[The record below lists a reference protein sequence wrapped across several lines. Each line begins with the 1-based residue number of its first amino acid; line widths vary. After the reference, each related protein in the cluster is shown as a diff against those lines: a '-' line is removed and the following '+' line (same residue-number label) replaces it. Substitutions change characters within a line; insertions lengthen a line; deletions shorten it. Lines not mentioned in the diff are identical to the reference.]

1 MNKESGE
8 SGRPYTRS
16 GIMKINS
23 AEIVEDNEGN
33 NAFPEK
39 WSSSQN
45 SMMRKVRMAVMYVVS
60 GISFTIC
67 CLDFLYAFRAPFYH
81 NWMLSVLA
89 LLVVRHLFSGLAAVF
104 WVKFSPNHLRMREKL
119 KDAQN
124 SQGSLQSQ

>member
-1 MNKESGE
+1 M
-8 SGRPYTRS
+8 
-16 GIMKINS
+16 
-23 AEIVEDNEGN
+23 VEDNEGN
-33 NAFPEK
+33 HAFPEK

-60 GISFTIC
+60 AISFTVC
-67 CLDFLYAFRAPFYH
+67 CLDFLYAFRAPFYN

-89 LLVVRHLFSGLAAVF
+89 LLVVRHLFSGLATVY
-104 WVKFSPNHLRMREKL
+104 WVRFSPNHLRIKEKL